1 MFLLAFSMNDVNSA
15 GLLDRSQAVP
25 LTYTD
30 RLQATLLE
38 VYNAIAQKCVIQKE

>member
-1 MFLLAFSMNDVNSA
+1 MNDINSA
-15 GLLDRSQAVP
+15 GLLSQSQAIP

-38 VYNAIAQKCVIQKE
+38 TYNAMAQKCVVLKD